1 MGKLSRKVLL
11 SFILCLFAVSLG
23 FCAALKKQVVPPKD
37 EASCPVL
44 DVMEKE
50 IKRSVKKLAKARPPV
65 YFLSYQITQWDSSYI
80 SSTLGALSFGTS
92 GRNNYLEVEARVG
105 SRQMDNTRQLKS
117 TDSIPEVYFEGEYSP
132 LAQNPKAL
140 QTILWTNTEKAV
152 KAAQESFL
160 KVQTNAQTASE
171 RSDDSDDFSAP
182 LSTPSRDYETVNK
195 PFVNEDKWERQ
206 LNEYSLLFKGYDF
219 IFSSSV
225 ALSVSTNNVYFV
237 NSEGTKLKK
246 GRLLARLS
254 YSLSTRNNDG
264 MEMERFMSYDG
275 FSLDQMP
282 SPAKVKEDILKSIEE
297 LKTLQNAPVAEPF
310 HGPVI
315 LKNRATAVFFHE
327 ILGHRLEGHRQKDD
341 EFGQTFTGKVG
352 QQIVSPIIS
361 VYDDPTMRT
370 FNGVPL
376 RGYYKYDDEGVP
388 SQKVT
393 LIEGGVLKNFL
404 MSRSPI
410 EGFPQSNGHGR
421 KAVFYKPVSRMG
433 VTVVKAKDTVPFEE
447 LRQKLVEEIKRQNK
461 PYGLIIED
469 ISGGFTNT
477 DTYNPQAFKVQ
488 PTLVYKV
495 YPDGKPDEI
504 IRGVDVV
511 GTPLASLNKII
522 AAADDYDIFNGS
534 CGAESGWVPVSAVA
548 PSLLISEL
556 EVEKVNKT
564 YDSLPLLAP
573 PYGNQAKEEKGDK

>member
-1 MGKLSRKVLL
+1 MGKLSKKILL
-11 SFILCLFAVSLG
+11 SFTLCFFTGALG

-65 YFLSYQITQWDSSYI
+65 YFLSYQITQSDSFYI
-80 SSTLGALSFGTS
+80 LSSLGSLAYKDTDQGNS
-92 GRNNYLEVEARVG
+92 LEVEARAG
-105 SRQMDNTRQLKS
+105 SRQMDNTRQIKS
-117 TDSIPEVYFEGEYSP
+117 TDFARDKYLKGASVP

-140 QTILWTNTEKAV
+140 QTILWTNTEDAV

-160 KVQTNAQTASE
+160 KVKTNTQTASE
-171 RSDDSDDFSAP
+171 RSDNSDDFSAP
-182 LSTPSRDYETVNK
+182 LPAHTQYYETVNM
-195 PFVNEDKWERQ
+195 PFINEDKWERQ

-225 ALSVSTNNVYFV
+225 GLSVSSNNIYFV

-246 GRLLARLS
+246 GGILVRLM
-254 YSLSTRNNDG
+254 YSLSTRNKDG
-264 MEMERFMSYDG
+264 MEMERNMSYDG

-297 LKTLQNAPVAEPF
+297 LKALQNAPVAEPF

-315 LKNRATAVFFHE
+315 LKNRATGVFFHE

-341 EFGQTFTGKVG
+341 DFGQTFTGKVG
-352 QQIVSPIIS
+352 QQIVSPLIS
-361 VYDDPTMRT
+361 VYDDPTMQT

-393 LIEGGVLKNFL
+393 LIEDGVLKGFL
-404 MSRSPI
+404 MGRSPI
-410 EGFPQSNGHGR
+410 KGFPQSNGHGR

-433 VTVVKAKDTVPFEE
+433 VTVVKAKETVPFEE
-447 LRQKLVEEIKRQNK
+447 LRQKLIAEIKKQGK

-477 DTYNPQAFKVQ
+477 DTYSPQAFKVQ
-488 PTLVYKV
+488 PLLVYKV

-504 IRGVDVV
+504 IRGADIV
-511 GTPLASLNKII
+511 GTPLVSLNKII
-522 AAADDYDIFNGS
+522 AAADDYDIFNGN
-534 CGAESGWVPVSAVA
+534 CGAESGWVPVSAIA

-564 YDSLPLLAP
+564 YENLPLLAP
-573 PYGNQAKEEKGDK
+573 PYGDSSKDEKGDK